1 MVISSNV
8 HSDTDSD
15 IIVNY
20 DSLINR
26 GYTYFENSTIML
38 LKLLVKLNP
47 SQITIAGFDGFNP
60 DLAANYSDS
69 SFQNDRHISEFAT
82 LNREVGKMLKESHPH
97 IKLWVYTGYTL
108 KELEEQDRCFVDDLK
123 RTFDYLVD
131 GRYDK
136 DATHTLPYRGSDNQK
151 VWNLKEMKEV
161 FNG

>member
-1 MVISSNV
+1 
-8 HSDTDSD
+8 
-15 IIVNY
+15 
-20 DSLINR
+20 
-26 GYTYFENSTIML
+26 
-38 LKLLVKLNP
+38 
-47 SQITIAGFDGFNP
+47 
-60 DLAANYSDS
+60 
-69 SFQNDRHISEFAT
+69 
-82 LNREVGKMLKESHPH
+82 MLKESHPH

-151 VWNLKEMKEV
+151 VWDLKEMKEV